1 VAESGQVA
9 SDPLRRERLAALG
22 IDVLTMRDRGVAADA
37 VPDPIG
43 SDGATSIRLVLAGAR
58 GAWDG
63 GESAALLT
71 ALLAS
76 IGLRRDEVSIDARP
90 GVPILSFGD
99 AGDEGEV
106 VRLAPLA
113 KLRQPH
119 EKRAAWPA
127 LRRLRRLLR
136 SVPSP

>member
-1 VAESGQVA
+1 MA
-9 SDPLRRERLAALG
+9 
-22 IDVLTMRDRGVAADA
+22 T
-37 VPDPIG
+37 
-43 SDGATSIRLVLAGAR
+43 DGTAPIRLVLAGAR
-58 GAWDG
+58 VAWDG

-71 ALLAS
+71 ALLATL
-76 IGLRRDEVSIDARP
+76 GLRRDQVSIEAQP
-90 GVPILSFGD
+90 GLSILSFGE